1 MLQTLH
7 NSKYAFFRV
16 SVIAIVLGFFAF
28 LGLQACLAT
37 TKHTLLLIL
46 YFSSSL
52 EIFHFLQRQKTYFI
66 FKQTKSSVKSLSEE
80 RTAQIKC
87 NTAGKTSCFETHCIS
102 KLSS

>member
-46 YFSSSL
+46 YFLSSL
-52 EIFHFLQRQKTYFI
+52 EISFSPETENLFYFQTNKIHCQI
-66 FKQTKSSVKSLSEE
+66 F
-80 RTAQIKC
+80 I
-87 NTAGKTSCFETHCIS
+87 
-102 KLSS
+102 

>member
-46 YFSSSL
+46 YFLSSL
-52 EIFHFLQRQKTYFI
+52 EISFSPETENLFYFQTNKIHCQI
-66 FKQTKSSVKSLSEE
+66 FIWGENCWNKMQH
-80 RTAQIKC
+80 
-87 NTAGKTSCFETHCIS
+87 GW
-102 KLSS
+102 